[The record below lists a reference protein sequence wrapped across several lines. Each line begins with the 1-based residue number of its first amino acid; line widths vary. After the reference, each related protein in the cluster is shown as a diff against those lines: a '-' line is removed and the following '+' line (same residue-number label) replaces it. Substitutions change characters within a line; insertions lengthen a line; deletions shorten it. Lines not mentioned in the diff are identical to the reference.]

1 MRTMMRVRIPVE
13 SGNTAIKSGRL
24 PQLMEQVLGGLKPEA
39 AYFTADGGER
49 TAYLFFDL
57 KDVADIPKIAEPFFI
72 ELNAAVEL
80 LPVMNA
86 EDLQRGLKQV
96 MAEAM

>member
-1 MRTMMRVRIPVE
+1 MMRVRIPVE
-13 SGNTAIKSGRL
+13 SGNAAIKSGRL
-24 PQLMEQVLGGLKPEA
+24 PQLMQQVLGALKPEA

-49 TAYLFFDL
+49 TAYLFFDM

-86 EDLQRGLKQV
+86 DDLQRGLKQV
-96 MAEAM
+96 VAGSM